1 MNIYLKKLWV
11 FNCYYQFCTNY
22 DNDMNIKNEGALRS
36 FEAGKSFKVDNGSVR
51 KYDADVIYENHK
63 TGNVYQLGD
72 VELCS
77 EIEYGYGGK
86 KLTIDDLTDKSDV
99 FSQISTNFGTWSCIN
114 GVLEVKGK
122 DNTGRKGDYTLTLK

>member
-1 MNIYLKKLWV
+1 MNIYLKKHWA

-63 TGNVYQLGD
+63 TGNVYQLVN
-72 VELCS
+72 VEIYS
-77 EIEYGYGGK
+77 AIDYGGK
-86 KLTIDDLTDKSDV
+86 TLTIADLTGKLDA
-99 FSQISTNFGTWSCIN
+99 FSEISTNFGSWTCIN
-114 GVLEVKGK
+114 GVLKVKGK
-122 DNTGRKGDYTLTLK
+122 DNTGRKGDYTLTLN

>member
-1 MNIYLKKLWV
+1 MN
-11 FNCYYQFCTNY
+11 T
-22 DNDMNIKNEGALRS
+22 MNERALRS
-36 FEAGKSFKVDNGSVR
+36 FEACKSFKIDNGSVR

-63 TGNVYQLGD
+63 TGNVYQLGN
-72 VELCS
+72 VEICS
-77 EIEYGYGGK
+77 AIEYGYGGK